1 MTPAA
6 DAASQE
12 AECEN
17 SPLLHEILI
26 CKVATVETAQSHTTF
41 GTDTLTANILVF
53 CVFQKVF

>member
-53 CVFQKVF
+53 CVF